1 MKTQTGLGVLA
12 ILLWSTNI
20 AFARRL
26 AELLGVFTSGTL
38 IFMLGGIIA
47 TAILMVSQKSF
58 RVWKKISL
66 KYVFGCGL
74 FFVINTVTLQVAT
87 GLAANHTQVIIVG
100 ILNYLWTALSLIFSI
115 WVFGNKPRWFLAIG
129 IILALVGMWL
139 ALTQDQTINLAE
151 ALPSAR
157 TLLVYGLALIAAI
170 TWGLYSNFSR
180 KWTKPTDIG
189 LVPLFLIGSGLLM
202 GLMRIFVN
210 ESSTFNVSG
219 GFQLAYMVV
228 FPTILAYVFWD
239 SAMRKGQI
247 ILVVSLSYFT
257 PLLSTLVS
265 SLKLGIPLTPTLLIA
280 AVFIILGAVICR
292 YAISEQKK
300 GDDRFLV

>member
-1 MKTQTGLGVLA
+1 MDMKTQTGLGIMA

-20 AFARRL
+20 AFSRRL

-38 IFMLGGIIA
+38 IFLLGGIIS
-47 TAILMVSQKSF
+47 TIILMASQRTIF
-58 RVWKKISL
+58 VWKGISS
-66 KYVFGCGL
+66 KYVIGCGI
-74 FFVINTVTLQVAT
+74 FFVVNTVTLQVAI

-129 IILALVGMWL
+129 ILLALAGMWL
-139 ALTQDQTINLAE
+139 ALIQDQAINLAE
-151 ALPSAR
+151 ALPTPR
-157 TLLVYGLALIAAI
+157 TWLVYGLAIIAAI

-189 LVPLFLIGSGLLM
+189 LVPLFLLGSGVLM
-202 GLMRIFVN
+202 GLMRIFIP
-210 ESSTFNVSG
+210 ETSTFNLSG
-219 GFQLAYMVV
+219 GLQLGYMIL
-228 FPTILAYVFWD
+228 FPTILAYIFWD

-247 ILVVSLSYFT
+247 ILVISLSYFT

-265 SLKLGIPLTPTLLIA
+265 SLKLDIPLTPMLLISA
-280 AVFIILGAVICR
+280 IFIILGAVICR
-292 YAISEQKK
+292 LTISTQ
-300 GDDRFLV
+300 

>member
-1 MKTQTGLGVLA
+1 MYGMKTHTGLGILA

-26 AELLGVFTSGTL
+26 AEMLGVFTSGTL
-38 IFMLGGIIA
+38 IFLLGGIIA
-47 TAILMVSQKSF
+47 TIILMASKHTVS
-58 RVWKKISL
+58 VWKGISP
-66 KYVFGCGL
+66 KYVFGCGI
-74 FFVINTVTLQVAT
+74 FFVVNTVTLQVAT

-115 WVFGNKPRWFLAIG
+115 WVFGNKARWFLGIG
-129 IILALVGMWL
+129 ILLALIGMWM
-139 ALTQDQTINLAE
+139 ALIQDRSINLGE
-151 ALPSAR
+151 ALPSAQ
-157 TLLVYGLALIAAI
+157 TWLVYGLALTAAV

-180 KWTKPTDIG
+180 KWTKPTDTG
-189 LVPLFLIGSGLLM
+189 LVPLFLLGSGILM
-202 GLMRIFVN
+202 GVMRAFIP
-210 ESSTFNVSG
+210 ETSSLYLSG
-219 GFQLAYMVV
+219 GLQLGYMVL

-265 SLKLGIPLTPTLLIA
+265 SLVLGIPLTPMLFISA
-280 AVFIILGAVICR
+280 IFIILGAVICR
-292 YAISEQKK
+292 LAISTQ
-300 GDDRFLV
+300 

>member
-38 IFMLGGIIA
+38 IFLLAGAIA
-47 TAILMVSQKSF
+47 TVILMASKKTFQ
-58 RVWKKISL
+58 VWKGISR
-66 KYVFGCGL
+66 KYILWCGL
-74 FFVINTVTLQVAT
+74 FFVVNNVTLQIAA
-87 GLAANHTQVIIVG
+87 GLATNHTQVIIVG

-129 IILALVGMWL
+129 IILALIGMWL
-139 ALTQDQTINLAE
+139 ALTQDQTIIPGE
-151 ALPSAR
+151 ALPTAK
-157 TLLVYGLALIAAI
+157 TMLVYGLALIAAI

-180 KWTKPTDIG
+180 KWTKPTDFG
-189 LVPLFLIGSGLLM
+189 MVPLFFLGSGVLM
-202 GLMRIFVN
+202 GLMRIFIP
-210 ESSTFNVSG
+210 ETSALSVSG
-219 GFQLAYMVV
+219 GFQLAYMVI

-247 ILVVSLSYFT
+247 ILVVSLAYLT
-257 PLLSTLVS
+257 PLLSTMVS
-265 SLKLGIPLTPTLLIA
+265 SLKLGIPLTPMLLLS

-292 YAISEQKK
+292 FAITEP
-300 GDDRFLV
+300 

>member
-1 MKTQTGLGVLA
+1 MGILA

-20 AFARRL
+20 AFGRRL
-26 AELLGVFTSGTL
+26 AELFGVFTSGAL
-38 IFMLGGIIA
+38 IFLLAGIIS
-47 TAILMVSQKSF
+47 TIVLMRSQKTF
-58 RVWKKISL
+58 QVWKGISPR
-66 KYVFGCGL
+66 YIVGCGI
-74 FFVINTVTLQVAT
+74 FFVVNTVTLQIAT

-100 ILNYLWTALSLIFSI
+100 ILNYLWTALSLIISI
-115 WVFGNKPRWFLAIG
+115 WVFGNKPRWFLSIG
-129 IILALVGMWL
+129 ILLALVGMWL
-139 ALTQDQTINLAE
+139 ALIQDQTVTLSE
-151 ALPSAR
+151 ALPIPK
-157 TLLVYGLALIAAI
+157 TLLVYGLAIIAAI

-189 LVPLFLIGSGLLM
+189 LVPLFFLGSGIMM
-202 GLMRIFVN
+202 GLMRIFIP
-210 ESSTFNVSG
+210 ETSSLNVSG

-265 SLKLGIPLTPTLLIA
+265 SLKLGIPLSPILLVSAI
-280 AVFIILGAVICR
+280 FIILGAVICR
-292 YAISEQKK
+292 LAISTQESVE
-300 GDDRFLV
+300 L

>member
-38 IFMLGGIIA
+38 IFLLGGIIA
-47 TAILMVSQKSF
+47 TIFLIASKKAFQ
-58 RVWKKISL
+58 VWKGISP
-66 KYVFGCGL
+66 KYIVGCGI
-74 FFVINTVTLQVAT
+74 FFVVNTITLQVAT

-129 IILALVGMWL
+129 ILLALVGMWL

-151 ALPSAR
+151 ALP
-157 TLLVYGLALIAAI
+157 TPKTFLVYGLALIAAV

-180 KWTKPTDIG
+180 KWTKPTDTG
-189 LVPLFLIGSGLLM
+189 LVPLFLLGSGTLM
-202 GLMRIFVN
+202 GLMRIFIP
-210 ESSTFNVSG
+210 EISTINISG
-219 GFQLAYMVV
+219 GFQLVYMVI

-265 SLKLGIPLTPTLLIA
+265 SLKLGIPLTPMLFLA
-280 AVFIILGAVICR
+280 AIFIILGAVICKF
-292 YAISEQKK
+292 AISTQEN
-300 GDDRFLV
+300 L

>member
-38 IFMLGGIIA
+38 IFLLGGIIA
-47 TAILMVSQKSF
+47 TVILMLSKKTFQ
-58 RVWKKISL
+58 VWRGISP
-66 KYVFGCGL
+66 KYILGCGL
-74 FFVINTVTLQVAT
+74 FFVINTVTLQIAT
-87 GLAANHTQVIIVG
+87 GLANNHTQVIIVG

-129 IILALVGMWL
+129 IGLALIGMWL
-139 ALTQDQTINLAE
+139 ALTQDQTISLTE
-151 ALPSAR
+151 ALPTAK
-157 TLLVYGLALIAAI
+157 TILVYGLALIAAI

-180 KWTKPTDIG
+180 KWTKPSDTG
-189 LVPLFLIGSGLLM
+189 MVPLFFLGSGVLM
-202 GLMRIFVN
+202 GLMRIFFH
-210 ESSTFNVSG
+210 ETSTLNVSG
-219 GFQLAYMVV
+219 GFQLAYMVI

-265 SLKLGIPLTPTLLIA
+265 SLKLGIPLTPLLFVA

-292 YAISEQKK
+292 FAISEK
-300 GDDRFLV
+300 